1 MLHRQ
6 RKERK
11 NMLPQSVR
19 DWCKNYESLDFG
31 LKSLFS
37 EFDFLS
43 FTWISSFN
51 SWETGFGVE
60 LVEALLI
67 LLLFTLDGRFLIRCD
82 KGASDGPLYKDPNLT
97 ILSTKLII
105 GWILALFS
113 SNSFTCKCKSSKILL
128 LSKESL
134 SSLEVTEK
142 IKCFILSTNSWRC
155 KHNKNIKCTI
165 CQLQYAV

>member
-31 LKSLFS
+31 LKLLFLKCY
-37 EFDFLS
+37 FQML
-43 FTWISSFN
+43 TWISSFN

-142 IKCFILSTNSWRC
+142 ENDLYC
-155 KHNKNIKCTI
+155 KQTAEGVNTI
-165 CQLQYAV
+165 RT